1 MPDRP
6 PKRNA
11 SRQTL
16 RQSFFDTAAGR
27 NLKIAFVGGGTWGTA
42 TARRV
47 GLNVQD
53 MNARDR
59 AEGKPDIMFQYKGKY
74 PLSSHIYYIMPL
86 PNPLIHSCSP
96 TSPTLFSLSKI
107 TYPFGSI
114 RTVR

>member
-74 PLSSHIYYIMPL
+74 PLSSHIYYIPFPILSYTHAL
-86 PNPLIHSCSP
+86 PPHQPYFLFQRSHSH
-96 TSPTLFSLSKI
+96 LDQ
-107 TYPFGSI
+107 YGQ
-114 RTVR
+114 